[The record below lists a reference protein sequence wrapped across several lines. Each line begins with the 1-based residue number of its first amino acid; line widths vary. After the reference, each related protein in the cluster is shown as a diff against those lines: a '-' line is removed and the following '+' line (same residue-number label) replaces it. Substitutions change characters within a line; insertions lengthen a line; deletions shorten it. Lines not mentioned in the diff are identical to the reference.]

1 MALSHGDEYFPLDRV
16 ARLNWLLLLAMTAA
30 GGLFISPYFAKGLLI
45 GGLIANISFILLKK
59 DITRVLS
66 GPLNAAKGRFLIK
79 YYIRLT
85 VLALILFFLVK
96 SRSIHLVGLLIGLS
110 TVVISIGIM
119 VAGAARKVAL
129 TAKEAS

>member
-1 MALSHGDEYFPLDRV
+1 MSYSDEYFPLHKMG
-16 ARLNWLLLLAMTAA
+16 RLNWLLLLVMTLA
-30 GGLFISPYFAKGLLI
+30 GGLIISPYFAKGLFI

-59 DITRVLS
+59 DITRVLA

-79 YYIRLT
+79 YYARFT
-85 VLALILFFLVK
+85 VLALILFFLVRY
-96 SRSIHLVGLLIGLS
+96 RSIHLVGLLVGLS

-119 VAGAARKVAL
+119 VAGAAKKVAL

>member
-1 MALSHGDEYFPLDRV
+1 MSHAVEYFPLGKME
-16 ARLNWLLLLAMTAA
+16 RLNWLLLVAMTAA
-30 GGLFISPYFAKGLLI
+30 GGLFVSPFFAKGLFI

-66 GPLNAAKGRFLIK
+66 GPLTAAKGRFLIK

-85 VLALILFFLVK
+85 VLALILFFLVRY
-96 SRSIHLVGLLIGLS
+96 RSIHLVGLLVGLS

>member
-1 MALSHGDEYFPLDRV
+1 MSHAVEYFPLGKME
-16 ARLNWLLLLAMTAA
+16 RLNWLLLVAMTAA
-30 GGLFISPYFAKGLLI
+30 GGLFVSPFFAKGLFI

-66 GPLNAAKGRFLIK
+66 GPLTAAKCRFLIK

-85 VLALILFFLVK
+85 VLALILFFLVRYK
-96 SRSIHLVGLLIGLS
+96 SVHLVGLLVGLS

>member
-1 MALSHGDEYFPLDRV
+1 VAHGGDEYFPLDRMG
-16 ARLNWLLLLAMTAA
+16 RMNWLLLAAMTAA
-30 GGLFISPYFAKGLLI
+30 AGFFVSPYFAKGLFV
-45 GGLIANISFILLKK
+45 GGLIANISFVLLKK
-59 DITRVLS
+59 DITRVLT
-66 GPLNAAKGRFLIK
+66 GPLKAAKASFLIK

-85 VLALILFFLVK
+85 VLALILFFLVRY
-96 SRSIHLVGLLIGLS
+96 RSIHLIGLLVGLS

>member
-1 MALSHGDEYFPLDRV
+1 LSHGAEYFTLGKMG
-16 ARLNWLLLLAMTAA
+16 RLNWLLLVAMTAA
-30 GGLFISPYFAKGLLI
+30 GGLFVSPYFAKGVFI

-66 GPLNAAKGRFLIK
+66 GALSAAKGRFLIK

-85 VLALILFFLVK
+85 VLALILFFLVRY
-96 SRSIHLVGLLIGLS
+96 RSIHLVGLLVGLS

>member
-1 MALSHGDEYFPLDRV
+1 MAHGDEYFPLDKMGRM
-16 ARLNWLLLLAMTAA
+16 NWLLLAAMTGA
-30 GGLFISPYFAKGLLI
+30 GGFFVSPHFAKGLFI
-45 GGLIANISFILLKK
+45 GGLLANISFILLKK
-59 DITRVLS
+59 DITRILS
-66 GPLNAAKGRFLIK
+66 GPLNAAKGRFFIK

-96 SRSIHLVGLLIGLS
+96 YRSIHLVGLMVGLS

>member
-1 MALSHGDEYFPLDRV
+1 MSYSDEYFPLHRMG
-16 ARLNWLLLLAMTAA
+16 RLNWLLLLVMTAG
-30 GGLFISPYFAKGLLI
+30 GGLFISPYFAKGLFI

-59 DITRVLS
+59 DITRALS

-79 YYIRLT
+79 YYIRFT
-85 VLALILFFLVK
+85 ILALILFFLVK
-96 SRSIHLVGLLIGLS
+96 YKSIHLVGLLVGLS

-119 VAGAARKVAL
+119 VAGAAKKVAL

>member
-1 MALSHGDEYFPLDRV
+1 MSHGDEYFPLDKMGRM
-16 ARLNWLLLLAMTAA
+16 NWFLLIVLTAA
-30 GGLFISPYFAKGLLI
+30 STLLISPYFAKGLFI

-59 DITRVLS
+59 DITRILS
-66 GPLNAAKGRFLIK
+66 GPLSAAKGRFLIK

-96 SRSIHLVGLLIGLS
+96 YRSVHLVGLLVGLS

>member
-1 MALSHGDEYFPLDRV
+1 MG
-16 ARLNWLLLLAMTAA
+16 RLNWLLLLGMTAA
-30 GGLFISPYFAKGLLI
+30 GGLFISPYFAKGLFI

-79 YYIRLT
+79 YYIRLA
-85 VLALILFFLVK
+85 VLAVILFLLVRY
-96 SRSIHLVGLLIGLS
+96 SSIHLVGLLVGLS

-119 VAGAARKVAL
+119 VAEAAQKVAL

>member
-1 MALSHGDEYFPLDRV
+1 LSHDDEYFPLDKMGRI
-16 ARLNWLLLLAMTAA
+16 NWLLLVGMTAA
-30 GGLFISPYFAKGLLI
+30 GGLIVSPYFAKGLFI

-85 VLALILFFLVK
+85 VLGLILFFLVRY
-96 SRSIHLVGLLIGLS
+96 RSIHLLGLLAGLS
-110 TVVISIGIM
+110 TVVISIGIT

>member
-1 MALSHGDEYFPLDRV
+1 LSYSDEYFPLDKMGRM
-16 ARLNWLLLLAMTAA
+16 NWMLLLGMTAA
-30 GGLFISPYFAKGLLI
+30 GGLFISPSFAKGLFI

-59 DITRVLS
+59 DITRVLA

-85 VLALILFFLVK
+85 VLALVLFFLV
-96 SRSIHLVGLLIGLS
+96 RYTSIHLVGLLAGLS
-110 TVVISIGIM
+110 TVVLSIGIM
-119 VAGAARKVAL
+119 VAGAAKKVAL

>member
-1 MALSHGDEYFPLDRV
+1 MSHAVEYFPLGKME
-16 ARLNWLLLLAMTAA
+16 RLNWLLLVAMTAA
-30 GGLFISPYFAKGLLI
+30 GGLFVSPFFAKGLFI

-66 GPLNAAKGRFLIK
+66 GPLTAAKGRFLIK

-85 VLALILFFLVK
+85 VLALILFFLVRYK
-96 SRSIHLVGLLIGLS
+96 SVHLVGLLVGLS

>member
-1 MALSHGDEYFPLDRV
+1 LSYNDEYFPLHKMG
-16 ARLNWLLLLAMTAA
+16 RLNWLLLLVMTAA
-30 GGLFISPYFAKGLLI
+30 GGLIVSPNFAKGLFV

-59 DITRVLS
+59 DITRVLA

-79 YYIRLT
+79 YYARLT
-85 VLALILFFLVK
+85 VLALILFFLVRYK
-96 SRSIHLVGLLIGLS
+96 SIHLVGLLVGLS

-119 VAGAARKVAL
+119 VAGAAKKVAL

>member
-1 MALSHGDEYFPLDRV
+1 MSHRDEYFSL
-16 ARLNWLLLLAMTAA
+16 AKMGRLNWLLLAGMAAA
-30 GGLFISPYFAKGLLI
+30 GGLFVSPDFSKGLLV
-45 GGLIANISFILLKK
+45 GGLLANISFVLLKR
-59 DITRVLS
+59 DINRVIA
-66 GPLNAAKGRFLIK
+66 GPLNSAKVRFLIK

-96 SRSIHLVGLLIGLS
+96 YSSINLVGLMVGLS

-119 VAGAARKVAL
+119 AVGAAKKVAL

>member
-1 MALSHGDEYFPLDRV
+1 MSYSDEYFPLHKMG
-16 ARLNWLLLLAMTAA
+16 RLNWLLLLVMTAA
-30 GGLFISPYFAKGLLI
+30 SGLFISPYFAKGLFI
-45 GGLIANISFILLKK
+45 GGLIANISFVLLKK

-79 YYIRLT
+79 YYVRFT
-85 VLALILFFLVK
+85 VLALILLFLVRY
-96 SRSIHLVGLLIGLS
+96 RSIHLVGLLVGLS

-119 VAGAARKVAL
+119 VAGAAKKVAL

>member
-1 MALSHGDEYFPLDRV
+1 MSHAAEYFSLDKMG
-16 ARLNWLLLLAMTAA
+16 RLNWLLLVAMTAA
-30 GGLFISPYFAKGLLI
+30 GGLLVSPSFAKGLFI
-45 GGLIANISFILLKK
+45 GGLIAHISFILLKK

-85 VLALILFFLVK
+85 VLALILFFLVRY
-96 SRSIHLVGLLIGLS
+96 RSIHLVGLLVGLS

-119 VAGAARKVAL
+119 VAEAARKVAL
-129 TAKEAS
+129 TVKEAS

>member
-1 MALSHGDEYFPLDRV
+1 MSYNDEYFPLHKMG
-16 ARLNWLLLLAMTAA
+16 RLNWLLLLVMTAA
-30 GGLFISPYFAKGLLI
+30 GGLIISPYFAKGLLI

-59 DITRVLS
+59 DITRVLT

-79 YYIRLT
+79 YYIRLA
-85 VLALILFFLVK
+85 VLALILFILVRSK
-96 SRSIHLVGLLIGLS
+96 SIHLVGLLVGLS

-119 VAGAARKVAL
+119 VAGAAKKVAL

>member
-1 MALSHGDEYFPLDRV
+1 MG
-16 ARLNWLLLLAMTAA
+16 RLNWSLLIVMTAA
-30 GGLFISPYFAKGLLI
+30 SGLFVSPAFAMGLFI

-59 DITRVLS
+59 DITRVLA

-85 VLALILFFLVK
+85 VLALILFFLV
-96 SRSIHLVGLLIGLS
+96 RYTSIHLVGLLVGLS
-110 TVVISIGIM
+110 TVVLSIGIM
-119 VAGAARKVAL
+119 VAGAAKKVAL

>member
-1 MALSHGDEYFPLDRV
+1 MSYNDEYFPLHKMG
-16 ARLNWLLLLAMTAA
+16 RLNWLLLLVMTAA
-30 GGLFISPYFAKGLLI
+30 GGLILSPNFAKGLFV

-59 DITRVLS
+59 DITRVLA

-79 YYIRLT
+79 YYARLT
-85 VLALILFFLVK
+85 VLALILFFLVRYK
-96 SRSIHLVGLLIGLS
+96 SIHLVGLLVGLS

-119 VAGAARKVAL
+119 VAGAAKKVAL

>member
-1 MALSHGDEYFPLDRV
+1 MG
-16 ARLNWLLLLAMTAA
+16 RLNWLLLLVMTAA
-30 GGLFISPYFAKGLLI
+30 GGLFISPYFAKGLFV

-59 DITRVLS
+59 DITRVLA

-96 SRSIHLVGLLIGLS
+96 YKSIHLVGLLVGLS

-119 VAGAARKVAL
+119 VAGAAKKVAL

>member
-1 MALSHGDEYFPLDRV
+1 LSYSDEYFPLHKMG
-16 ARLNWLLLLAMTAA
+16 RLNWLLLLVMTVA
-30 GGLFISPYFAKGLLI
+30 GGLIISPYFAKGLFI

-85 VLALILFFLVK
+85 VLAVILFILVK
-96 SRSIHLVGLLIGLS
+96 YKSIHLVGLLVGLS

-119 VAGAARKVAL
+119 VAGAAKKVAL

>member
-1 MALSHGDEYFPLDRV
+1 LSYSDEYFPLHKMG
-16 ARLNWLLLLAMTAA
+16 RLNWLLLLVMTAA
-30 GGLFISPYFAKGLLI
+30 AGLLISPYFAKGLFI

-59 DITRVLS
+59 DITRVLA

-79 YYIRLT
+79 YYARLT
-85 VLALILFFLVK
+85 VLALILFFLVRYK
-96 SRSIHLVGLLIGLS
+96 SIHLVGLLVGLS

-119 VAGAARKVAL
+119 VAGAAKKVAL

>member
-1 MALSHGDEYFPLDRV
+1 MSYGDEYFPLDRMG
-16 ARLNWLLLLAMTAA
+16 RLNWLLLVAMTAA
-30 GGLFISPYFAKGLLI
+30 GGLFFSPHFAKGLFI

-66 GPLNAAKGRFLIK
+66 GPLNSAKGRFLLK

-85 VLALILFFLVK
+85 VLAIILFFLVK
-96 SRSIHLVGLLIGLS
+96 YRSVNFVGLLVGLS

-119 VAGAARKVAL
+119 VAEAARKVAL

>member
-1 MALSHGDEYFPLDRV
+1 MG
-16 ARLNWLLLLAMTAA
+16 RLNWLLLVAMTAA
-30 GGLFISPYFAKGLLI
+30 GSLAVSPYFAKGVFI

-66 GPLNAAKGRFLIK
+66 GPLSAAKGRFLLK

-96 SRSIHLVGLLIGLS
+96 YKSFHLVGLLLGLS

-129 TAKEAS
+129 TAKEAR

>member
-1 MALSHGDEYFPLDRV
+1 MSDTDEYFPLDRME
-16 ARLNWLLLLAMTAA
+16 RLNWLLLA
-30 GGLFISPYFAKGLLI
+30 GMISAGSLFVSFSFGVALLI
-45 GGLIANISFILLKK
+45 GGVIANTSFMLLKK

-66 GPLNAAKGRFLIK
+66 GPLQAAKGRFLLK

-85 VLALILFFLVK
+85 CLALILFCLVRYG
-96 SRSIHLVGLLIGLS
+96 SVHLVGLLLGLS

-129 TAKEAS
+129 TVKEAP

>member
-1 MALSHGDEYFPLDRV
+1 MG
-16 ARLNWLLLLAMTAA
+16 RLNWLLLAGMTAT
-30 GGLFISPYFAKGLLI
+30 GGLFVTPHFGAGVLI
-45 GGLIANISFILLKK
+45 GGLLANTSFILLKK
-59 DITRVLS
+59 DITGILS
-66 GPLNAAKGRFLIK
+66 GPLNAAKGRFFIK

-85 VLALILFFLVK
+85 VLALILFFLVRYK
-96 SRSIHLVGLLIGLS
+96 AVHLVGLLLGLS

>member
-1 MALSHGDEYFPLDRV
+1 MSYNDEYFSLHKMG
-16 ARLNWLLLLAMTAA
+16 RLNWLLLLVMTAA
-30 GGLFISPYFAKGLLI
+30 GGLIVSPNFSKGLFV

-59 DITRVLS
+59 DITRVLA

-79 YYIRLT
+79 YYARLT
-85 VLALILFFLVK
+85 VLALILFFLVRYK
-96 SRSIHLVGLLIGLS
+96 SIHLVGLLVGLS

-119 VAGAARKVAL
+119 VAGAAKKVAL

>member
-1 MALSHGDEYFPLDRV
+1 MG
-16 ARLNWLLLLAMTAA
+16 RLNWLLLAAMTAA
-30 GGLFISPYFAKGLLI
+30 GGLFISPFFARGLFI

-66 GPLNAAKGRFLIK
+66 GPLNAAKGRFLLK

-85 VLALILFFLVK
+85 ALALILFFLVRY
-96 SRSIHLVGLLIGLS
+96 RSVHLVGLLLGLS

>member
-1 MALSHGDEYFPLDRV
+1 MSHAVEYFSLDKMG
-16 ARLNWLLLLAMTAA
+16 RLNWLLLVAMTAA
-30 GGLFISPYFAKGLLI
+30 GGLLVSPSFAKGLFI

-85 VLALILFFLVK
+85 VLALILFFLVRY
-96 SRSIHLVGLLIGLS
+96 RSIHLVGLLVGLS